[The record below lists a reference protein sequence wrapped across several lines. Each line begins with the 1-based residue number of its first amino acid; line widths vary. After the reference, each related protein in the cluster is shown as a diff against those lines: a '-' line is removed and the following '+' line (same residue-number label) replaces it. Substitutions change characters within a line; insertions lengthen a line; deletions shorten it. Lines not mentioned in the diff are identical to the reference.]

1 MAAELDRQDPPEL
14 DRARQLFQFLKA
26 FSERRIPTKRTIADQ
41 PWSLWLR
48 TLPAHPCVQ
57 VTAPDSPATPDGG
70 DGAPAGESGQD
81 ADAPLLRVKRPR
93 ITNAPEP
100 PAPIRDF
107 VVEGWSDPHGQVDV
121 RSTRNVRVDGET
133 LVERFDAE
141 PVRPAALERW
151 RQQWSVWAENERP
164 ARAAMETFERLYD
177 LRARMER
184 EGERL
189 ELVLGDGRLRWK
201 PQLGLIDHPVLLQR
215 VELAFDPSGP
225 EFQVNDAER
234 PPDLYSP
241 LLQEAEAL
249 TAERLQQLRKDL
261 SSGVYHPLSGE
272 AADGFFTRLAP
283 LLGRHGTFS
292 QDRNASSDPADP
304 IITRDPVLFLRV
316 RQSGFA
322 EAFDKVLQDLDARR
336 QVPPSLTRLVGVET
350 EVVEAPSYEDTGSPW
365 GEPEE
370 VLLSKPANAEQVRIA
385 RALEQHRAVL
395 VQGPPGTGKSHTIAN
410 LIGHLVAQGKRVLV
424 TSHTTKALRV
434 LRSQIVEPLQPLCV
448 AVLDQDLESRTQLEQ
463 AVRGILMRLTS
474 SSASQFEQEV
484 RAQSTLRNQL
494 NERIRAITA
503 DLRTVR
509 EGEYTPIVVAGS
521 SELPADAARWVR
533 EFATGNTWIPGP
545 LEAGAPC
552 PLTPNEATRL
562 YATNDQLTD
571 SDEVR
576 IRAKF
581 PEPEQLPTP
590 IEFRA
595 WVSTL
600 QTNESDEVAQYWER
614 IPDTADREAVSALL
628 KVAQALA
635 TEVAGLTKGQLAV
648 VADGTASPVEK
659 AQWTALARQV
669 AETYREWQR
678 AQPLLLEHPVELVAS
693 APDTD
698 VAAAFD
704 EIAAHVDAGG
714 ALGWMQTG
722 VLHREWK
729 PLIEG
734 SRVDGHMPRAAAEF
748 RALSA
753 KVRLE
758 AARDALRG
766 RWKRQAVAVGWP
778 SVPGGDFEPA
788 LMEQA
793 NRFPDLLGWW
803 ELRRTE
809 LEQAMK
815 VAGFKWLRFRDWH
828 AARGAAV
835 AAFQRDCG
843 LVCGPL
849 LDVVQTR
856 SKAVAR
862 AEVVEAVGRLEAI
875 LRPYPGDMVGALMTA
890 VRQLDSTKYETA
902 HGTLLQVHGK
912 RTLWQQRTDLLGR
925 LDAVAPSW
933 AQAITK
939 RIGEHGHHSPPG
951 DVLSAWKWRQ
961 LTEEIDRRARLDEE
975 VLTRQLHQRRE
986 ELRAATA
993 ALIDAKAWKAQLT
1006 RTGLAARSALQGW
1019 VDTVRKIGKGH
1030 GRRAPELQVKAR
1042 QLLTDAS
1049 VAVPVWI
1056 MPLARVAESIDPMRN
1071 RFDVVI
1077 VDEASQS
1084 DVTGLLAWYLG
1095 DQVAVVG
1102 DHEQVSPSAVGQ
1114 EVDVAK
1120 GLIEHHLVGIPNWH
1134 LYDGKTSMYDL
1145 ARQCFG
1151 GAIALREHFRSVP
1164 EIIGFSDELS
1174 YNFEIRPL
1182 RNPASAARPH
1192 VAEFIVDATLGT
1204 SRDGKSNLAEARA
1217 AAALLKAMTE
1227 DGRYERSSMGAI
1239 TLLGD
1244 EQAYLMYETAR
1255 ELVDPIELER
1265 RRFAVGNPAQFQ
1277 GDERDVVLLSM
1288 VDVPA
1293 TAGTLRMTETDG
1305 QKQRY
1310 NVAASRARDQLWLVH
1325 SLDPGRDLKPGD
1337 LRRRL
1342 IEYVRDPLARHREMA
1357 KATTRAESPFEI
1369 AVIERLIAAG
1379 YAVQPQVSVGSYRID
1394 IVVSDGVRQMA
1405 IECDGDRYHPAERLG
1420 EDMARQAVLERAG
1433 WRFIRVRGSRF
1444 YRDPDGAMARVFK
1457 DLEENGVA
1465 KTGLERGGPSN
1476 DTHEELF
1483 KSQIMRRTWE
1493 ILRERGWIVTKPAEE
1508 PLPEANGN

>member
-1 MAAELDRQDPPEL
+1 MASEAERQDPPEL
-14 DRARQLFQFLKA
+14 ERARQLFQFLKA
-26 FSERRIPTKRTIADQ
+26 FSERRVPTKRTMGDQ

-48 TLPAHPCVQ
+48 MLPSHPSVQ
-57 VTAPDSPATPDGG
+57 VTAPDSPVSIEDKAS
-70 DGAPAGESGQD
+70 APASDGVAS
-81 ADAPLLRVKRPR
+81 ADAPLIKVTRPK

-100 PAPIRDF
+100 PAPIREF
-107 VVEGWSDPHGQVDV
+107 VVDGWADPHGSVSV
-121 RSTRNVRVDGET
+121 RASRNVVVDGNTEI
-133 LVERFDAE
+133 ERFDAD
-141 PVRPAALERW
+141 PVRPAAFDRW
-151 RQQWSVWAENERP
+151 RQQWGVWAENERP
-164 ARAAMETFERLYD
+164 ARAAMATFERLYD

-184 EGERL
+184 EGEGL
-189 ELVLGDGRLRWK
+189 ELVLGDGRLRWR
-201 PQLGLIDHPVLLQR
+201 PQLGQIDHPVLLQR
-215 VELAFDPSGP
+215 VELTFDPSGP
-225 EFQVNDAER
+225 EFEVNDAER
-234 PPDLYSP
+234 PPELYSP

-249 TAERLQQLRKDL
+249 TSERLQQLRKDL
-261 SSGVYHPLSGE
+261 ASGAYHPLSGE

-283 LLGRHGTFS
+283 LLGRQGSFS
-292 QDRNASSDPADP
+292 KDRNAGSNPGDPL
-304 IITRDPVLFLRV
+304 ITRDPVLFLRA

-350 EVVEAPSYEDTGSPW
+350 ELVEVPSSEDTASPW

-448 AVLDQDLESRTQLEQ
+448 SVLDQDLESRAQLEQ
-463 AVRGILMRLTS
+463 AVRGILMRLTN
-474 SSASQFEQEV
+474 SSASQLDHEV
-484 RAQSTLRNQL
+484 QAQTNLRRQL

-521 SELPADAARWVR
+521 SEPPADAARWVR
-533 EFATGNTWIPGP
+533 ENVAGNTWIPGP
-545 LEAGAPC
+545 LEAGVPC
-552 PLTPNEATRL
+552 PLSPNDVARL

-571 SDEVR
+571 SDEET
-576 IRAKF
+576 IRAQF
-581 PEPEQLPTP
+581 PNPDQLPTP
-590 IEFRA
+590 FEFRE
-595 WVSTL
+595 WVTTL
-600 QTNESDEVAQYWER
+600 QATENQEFAQYWER
-614 IPDTADREAVSALL
+614 SPNTADREVVSTLL
-628 KVAQALA
+628 RVAQDLA
-635 TEVAGLTKGQLAV
+635 TELAGLTKGQLAV
-648 VADGTASPVEK
+648 VAGGAASQVEK
-659 AQWTALARQV
+659 AQWTSLAKQV
-669 AETYREWQR
+669 ADTYREWQR
-678 AQPLLLEHPVELVAS
+678 ARPLLLEHPVEAVAS
-693 APDTD
+693 MPETD
-698 VAAAFD
+698 VAAVCEA
-704 EIAAHVDAGG
+704 IAAHVEAGG
-714 ALGWMQTG
+714 TLGWMQTG

-729 PLIEG
+729 PLIEE
-734 SRVDGHMPRAAAEF
+734 SRVDGRTPRTAAEF
-748 RALSA
+748 RALAA
-753 KVRLE
+753 KCRLE
-758 AARDALRG
+758 VARDALRG

-778 SVPGGDFEPA
+778 AVPEGDFEPA
-788 LMEQA
+788 LMEQVS
-793 NRFPDLLGWW
+793 RFQDLLAWW
-803 ELRRTE
+803 ELRRTA
-809 LEQAMK
+809 LEQAMTA
-815 VAGFKWLRFRDWH
+815 AGFKWLRFRDWH

-835 AAFQRDCG
+835 VAFERDCA
-843 LVCGPL
+843 LVRGPL
-849 LDVVQTR
+849 LEVVQAR
-856 SKAVAR
+856 LQAVAR
-862 AEVVEAVGRLEAI
+862 AGVLEAVARLETV
-875 LRPYPGDMVGALMTA
+875 LRPYAGDMVGGLMAA
-890 VRQLDSTKYETA
+890 VRALDPARYETG
-902 HGTLLQVHGK
+902 HGAFSEVHEK
-912 RTLWQQRTDLLGR
+912 RTLWQQRVELLGR
-925 LDAVAPSW
+925 IDAVAPSW
-933 AQAITK
+933 ANAIAK
-939 RIGEHGHHSPPG
+939 RVGEHGRPTPPG
-951 DVLSAWKWRQ
+951 EALTAWKWRQ

-975 VLTRQLHQRRE
+975 ALTRQLHQRRE

-993 ALIDAKAWKAQLT
+993 SLIDAKAWRAQLA
-1006 RTGLAARSALQGW
+1006 RTGLAARAALQGW

-1030 GRRAPELQVKAR
+1030 GRRAPELQVRAR

-1049 VAVPVWI
+1049 AAVPVWI
-1056 MPLARVAESIDPMRN
+1056 MPLGRVAESIDPMRN
-1071 RFDVVI
+1071 RFNVVI

-1120 GLIEHHLVGIPNWH
+1120 GLIEHHLDGIPNRH
-1134 LYDGKTSMYDL
+1134 LYDGKTSVYDL

-1182 RNPASAARPH
+1182 RNPSSAPRPH
-1192 VAEFIVDATLGT
+1192 VAEFVVDSTLG
-1204 SRDGKSNLAEARA
+1204 SLREGKSNAAEARA

-1227 DGRYERSSMGAI
+1227 DGRYGRSSMGAI

-1244 EQAYLMYETAR
+1244 EQAHLIHETAR
-1255 ELVDPIELER
+1255 ALIDPIELER

-1277 GDERDVVLLSM
+1277 GDERDVMLLSM

-1293 TAGTLRMTETDG
+1293 ADGTLRLSETDG
-1305 QKQRY
+1305 LKQRY

-1342 IEYVRDPLARHREMA
+1342 IEYVRDPLARHRELA
-1357 KATTRAESPFEI
+1357 KGTGRAESPFEV
-1369 AVIERLIAAG
+1369 AVIECLISAG
-1379 YAVQPQVSVGSYRID
+1379 YAVQPQVSVGNYRID
-1394 IVVSDGVRQMA
+1394 IVVSDGARQMA

-1444 YRDPDGAMARVFK
+1444 YRDPDGTMERVFR
-1457 DLEENGVA
+1457 DLEASGVA
-1465 KTGLERGGPSN
+1465 KTSIDGRARPDDSEVVM
-1476 DTHEELF
+1476 F
-1483 KSQIMRRTWE
+1483 KEQIVRRAWE
-1493 ILRERGWIVTKPAEE
+1493 ILRERGWVVTPPAADAIS
-1508 PLPEANGN
+1508 EASIN